1 MILEPGHVLACY
13 RLVSLLGRGG
23 MGEVWLAVDTASN
36 ARRAIKVPTDP
47 DYTTFLRR
55 EAVMQA
61 ALDHPNIVALY
72 ELDLTH
78 EPPFVVLEYFESQS
92 LRSVITAGGRLPISQ
107 ALDYLAQMLEGL
119 HAAHRQGI
127 LHRDLKPENILIN
140 QDGLLKITDFGLGRV
155 HEAFA
160 RSLLFQGSLVS
171 SAGNSVVGTYD
182 YMAPEQRTGSASEP
196 KADLFSLGIILHEM
210 LTGRKPVG
218 HLRAGL
224 LRDGIP
230 TPLIDLIARCLEEP
244 SHRIDDIRAVQEV
257 LAGLEEFNSPKSCL
271 SSSEP
276 VRSDSS
282 SSDQPAPPAVE
293 EPPAHHVNSHTHLTT
308 DLSALNSFEPGN
320 KPSSP
325 SWWRPWRG

>member
-1 MILEPGHVLACY
+1 MILEPGHELACY

-23 MGEVWLAVDTASN
+23 MGEVWLAVDSTSN
-36 ARRAIKVPTDP
+36 TRRAIKVPTDP
-47 DYTTFLRR
+47 EYTTFLRR

-78 EPPFVVLEYFESQS
+78 EPPFVVLDYFESQS
-92 LRSVITAGGRLPISQ
+92 LRSVIASGGPLPIPQ
-107 ALDYLAQMLEGL
+107 ALDYLAQILEGL
-119 HAAHRQGI
+119 QAAHRQGI

-140 QDGLLKITDFGLGRV
+140 KDGLVKITDFGLGRV

-182 YMAPEQRTGSASEP
+182 YMAPEQRTGSASAP

-210 LTGRKPVG
+210 LTGRKPAG

-230 TPLIDLIARCLEEP
+230 APLIELIARCLEEP
-244 SHRIDDIRAVQEV
+244 SHRIDDIRDVQDA
-257 LAGLEEFNSPKSCL
+257 LAGFGQFSGLKAIRSPEAAMADPSPA
-271 SSSEP
+271 EP
-276 VRSDSS
+276 LVS
-282 SSDQPAPPAVE
+282 PTVEGPPQRHRE
-293 EPPAHHVNSHTHLTT
+293 TETQITT
-308 DLSALNSFEPGN
+308 DLSALNGFEPEP
-320 KPSSP
+320 KRPSSP
-325 SWWRPWRG
+325 WWRRWRS